1 MEELIKL
8 NSVTKDYGGNKG
20 VFDTSFS
27 IMRGEAFGFL
37 GPNGAGKTTTIR
49 MILGFISPD
58 AGKVSVAGY
67 DAFSDRHHIMKNV
80 GYLPAEINLF
90 PSMSGNDFLDF
101 MANLRGL
108 SDLSYRNQLLALF
121 DMDASVKLKRM
132 SKGMK
137 QKIAI
142 VAAFMN
148 RPDLFVLDEPTSGL
162 DPLMQ
167 HRFNELILQEK
178 QRGATFLLS
187 SHNFDEVERTCDRI
201 AIIKSGK
208 IMAVDNID
216 VLKRNKL
223 HQFTLTFSDAL
234 AVTDFISHTNYRIV
248 SQSDAQLTL
257 TVDGDINDFLK
268 DLPDKKIINL
278 QSDKLSLE
286 ELFMQYYQ

>member
-8 NSVTKDYGGNKG
+8 NSVTKDYGRNKG

-80 GYLPAEINLF
+80 GYLPAEINFF

-101 MANLRGL
+101 MANLQGL

-162 DPLMQ
+162 DPVSREELLHIFRQ
-167 HRFNELILQEK
+167 IVKNENCSILFSTHITSDLDKCADDITYIQNGRVLK
-178 QRGATFLLS
+178 SADKDTFLRS
-187 SHNFDEVERTCDRI
+187 FEH
-201 AIIKSGK
+201 
-208 IMAVDNID
+208 
-216 VLKRNKL
+216 LK
-223 HQFTLTFSDAL
+223 TPEDMGP
-234 AVTDFISHTNYRIV
+234 
-248 SQSDAQLTL
+248 LTL
-257 TVDGDINDFLK
+257 
-268 DLPDKKIINL
+268 
-278 QSDKLSLE
+278 E
-286 ELFMQYYQ
+286 EIMLRTERSEWDDDAAV